1 MRTPT
6 FQLPSPSDV
15 RFRSWSIDYDPAG
28 MHLEVCTRLEAPDC
42 PVPDVV
48 SRVMLTIGRKPDGTL
63 KDFSSA
69 ETLLLL
75 ERLTIRY
82 SWYPTVPT
90 YEGNVRYGALTVD
103 RSQASTPSATPPEW
117 YLFEAAY
124 HDFRRQWV
132 EECCQFQPFDRD
144 APALS
149 AHDEVLQALQS
160 MRRQST
166 RSRKGMGRI
175 LHKAVGA
182 DATITLGGR
191 TYTLPGYWKTKIRPD
206 ASPSDC
212 TLVILATAWQ
222 TNTRAVEER
231 VTRARLERE
240 IEATWIRYGH
250 WLSEYPAQVQTLKD
264 RLGGLPIQFPSG
276 VVFAR

>member
-1 MRTPT
+1 
-6 FQLPSPSDV
+6 
-15 RFRSWSIDYDPAG
+15 

-48 SRVMLTIGRKPDGTL
+48 SRLRLTMGQKPDGTL
-63 KDFSSA
+63 KDLSSA

-82 SWYPTVPT
+82 SWYPAVPT

-103 RSQASTPSATPPEW
+103 RCQASTPSGTPPEW

-132 EECCQFQPFDRD
+132 EECCQSQPFDRD

-149 AHDEVLQALQS
+149 AHDEVLHALQS
-160 MRRQST
+160 MPRQSA
-166 RSRKGMGRI
+166 RSRKGMGWV
-175 LHKAVGA
+175 LHEAVGA
-182 DATITLGGR
+182 DAKITLGGR
-191 TYTLPGYWKTKIRPD
+191 TYTLPRYWKTKILPD

-240 IEATWIRYGH
+240 IEAAWIRYGH

-276 VVFAR
+276 VASAR